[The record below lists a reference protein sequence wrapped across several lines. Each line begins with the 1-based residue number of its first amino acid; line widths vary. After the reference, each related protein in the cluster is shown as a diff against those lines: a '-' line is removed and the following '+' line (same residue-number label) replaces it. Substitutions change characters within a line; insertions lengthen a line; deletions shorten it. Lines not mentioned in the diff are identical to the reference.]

1 MSWIIQTLQHMIN
14 KSILNFLL
22 FKPPTEWFTVFLEV
36 TCQTTSAPNSKSR
49 DLCYVTT
56 GTITVFWRQKR
67 SPGTEL
73 LECDIVTRA
82 NTCLTPSTAS
92 GYVITITKNNNKN
105 LNRRRGR
112 RRSDVFRILK
122 PVLTSRRSKLTKL
135 AIANPSI
142 ISSSWELDSR
152 LFLRGGRGVLLE
164 EVERGGA
171 FLPGLRSRSEPDE
184 GLRFWTSP
192 ARTSRFRP
200 LSRCERDLRLCFTFP
215 SILKSVRCPPPAPP
229 PQKNKIKW
237 HSITSKPI
245 DSTQSIKHTH
255 RYWSL

>member
-1 MSWIIQTLQHMIN
+1 MIHCIPRSDLSNNFSVKQQKPWPLLRHDGNYHCFLTSKTLTGNGTSGIRHCD
-14 KSILNFLL
+14 KSKHLFNTLNG
-22 FKPPTEWFTVFLEV
+22 E
-36 TCQTTSAPNSKSR
+36 R
-49 DLCYVTT
+49 LCHHNH
-56 GTITVFWRQKR
+56 I
-67 SPGTEL
+67 
-73 LECDIVTRA
+73 
-82 NTCLTPSTAS
+82 
-92 GYVITITKNNNKN
+92 KNNNKN

-171 FLPGLRSRSEPDE
+171 FLPGLRARSEPDE
-184 GLRFWTSP
+184 GLRFWASP
-192 ARTSRFRP
+192 ARASRFRP

-229 PQKNKIKW
+229 QK
-237 HSITSKPI
+237 
-245 DSTQSIKHTH
+245 
-255 RYWSL
+255 